1 MSKLSK
7 EDCGHKNWDLI
18 EDQWD
23 IYIDSIARGNREAAD
38 AALIKIETLNE
49 EIKKYHNL

>member
-1 MSKLSK
+1 MSKPSK